1 MQSSLGWNV
10 NIPLLESVEK
20 TEVTDFVLCC
30 FENKNRKEEEN
41 KTGEQLVFFFCTETF
56 KIKYH
61 TRDYSDN

>member
-41 KTGEQLVFFFCTETF
+41 KTGEQLVFFFVQ
-56 KIKYH
+56 
-61 TRDYSDN
+61 RPSR